1 MSNKKSFI
9 LYNDF
14 QSTLDKL
21 TDEQAGKLLKKIFSY
36 VNEIDIKSDIITD
49 LVFEPIK
56 QHLIRNR
63 VKYDNIVKRNK
74 ENGKKGGRPKKNPKN
89 PLGTLVTQTNPSKP
103 KKADSDSD
111 SDSVSDSD
119 SDNIDDKKKNYFV
132 GNDISDSEFPT
143 LVEYQN
149 YYLKYANEYYSEKF
163 PISIIKCNSQ
173 AENGYVYWNGQN
185 WKRKK
190 GIIKS
195 IKQTIENAVR
205 KENVK
210 LKDWETANAQKLYD
224 TQVYENY

>member
-103 KKADSDSD
+103 KKADSVSVSV
-111 SDSVSDSD
+111 SDSVSD
-119 SDNIDDKKKNYFV
+119 NIDNKKKNYFI

-143 LVEYQN
+143 LLEYQN
-149 YYLKYANEYYSEKF
+149 YYLKYANNYYSKDF
-163 PISIIKCNSQ
+163 PISTIKCNSQ
-173 AENGYVYWNGQN
+173 AENGYVYWKGQK

-190 GIIKS
+190 GMIKS
-195 IKQTIENAVR
+195 IKKTIETAVR

-210 LKDWETANAQKLYD
+210 LKDWEITNAQKLD
-224 TQVYENY
+224 NTQTYETY